1 VRAVELDWW
10 MKKDRSRTVSKF
22 EVMEPS
28 LSSFYL
34 SLFVFMGVVF
44 LVASRPNITSMSVDN
59 HYERFASAK
68 AGRNVEET
76 VTAEGFLEY
85 MTKDLPVR
93 AELIFVLYDGLN
105 LEKYYELNSREVS
118 PALKPPKGPF
128 RRKYTV
134 HTYYVNLY
142 KNSIEIYR
150 EFETNMTGKGRQS
163 DVIMHR
169 EATSYI
175 QVVGPKLTPLL

>member
-10 MKKDRSRTVSKF
+10 MKKDRSSTVSKF

-34 SLFVFMGVVF
+34 ASFDFMGSIF
-44 LVASRPNITSMSVDN
+44 LATSKPNIVAMSVDSR
-59 HYERFASAK
+59 YERSASAK

-85 MTKDLPVR
+85 TTKDFPVR
-93 AELIFVLYDGLN
+93 AELIFAMYIGVN
-105 LEKYYELNSREVS
+105 LEKYPDQSL
-118 PALKPPKGPF
+118 PKGPF
-128 RRKYTV
+128 RRKYAV
-134 HTYYVNLY
+134 HSYYVDLY

-150 EFETNMTGKGRQS
+150 EFETNMTDKGWRS
-163 DVIMHR
+163 DAIMHSDF
-169 EATSYI
+169 TGYI
-175 QVVGPKLTPLL
+175 RAVEPKLAPLF